1 MAGVTRHWVRHEHI
15 WCDRMYVTIA
25 PNVRNDIDVP
35 SGMVMEMLPSEL
47 RSYGSI
53 MWAHMR
59 TCWPKLP
66 VSASVRARLRS
77 GRQSPLWQQR
87 CPIGQSRTS
96 ISSLDEIS
104 AAAPH
109 SPRGQLLV
117 SVSEVAARDE
127 RRLATGPRSCG
138 RLVTRTKSVSYVV
151 FGWSWAM
158 IGVRGRSVVVAAG
171 AR

>member
-1 MAGVTRHWVRHEHI
+1 MADPARLRPCLLTSAGPGSGGGYGFVAGVTRHWVRHEHI

-53 MWAHMR
+53 MWAHMG

-96 ISSLDEIS
+96 VSSLDEIS

-109 SPRGQLLV
+109 SPRGQFISL
-117 SVSEVAARDE
+117 
-127 RRLATGPRSCG
+127 G
-138 RLVTRTKSVSYVV
+138 
-151 FGWSWAM
+151 F
-158 IGVRGRSVVVAAG
+158 
-171 AR
+171 